1 MIDYDR
7 FAHYYDTEFGAFA
20 DDMPLLRYYAEHVD
34 GPLLE
39 LGCGNGRVTVP
50 LAQAGFRLTGV
61 DTSANMLDIA
71 RKRLAAARLSDRV
84 NLVQADMRTVNLEQ
98 RFGMG
103 FIQVNS
109 FMHLETQED
118 QRQALRCWH
127 AFLRPGSPLI
137 LDLFNPDIVTL
148 LEADGRLMVDNQWR
162 DPQSGAVVIKQLVR
176 KIDLANQIQETI
188 FVYDEVFPDG
198 QTRRLLVPF
207 NLRFLWR
214 SEAELLLELCGYE
227 LEMVYGSYD
236 LETYTSDSPRMILV
250 ARRT

>member
-1 MIDYDR
+1 MMDYDR
-7 FAHYYDTEFGAFA
+7 IAHYYDTEFATFA
-20 DDMPLLRYYAEHVD
+20 DDMPLLRHYAEQVE

-61 DTSANMLDIA
+61 DSSARMLDIA
-71 RKRLAAARLSDRV
+71 SKRLAAARLNDRV
-84 NLVQADMRTVNLEQ
+84 KLMQADMRHFHLEE

-103 FIQVNS
+103 FIEVNS
-109 FMHLETQED
+109 FMHLETSAD

-127 AFLRPGSPLI
+127 SLLRPGSPLI
-137 LDLFNPDIVTL
+137 LDLFNPDMVTL

-162 DPQSGAVVIKQLVR
+162 DPQTGAMVIKQLVR
-176 KIDLANQIQETI
+176 KIDLASQIQETI
-188 FVYDEVFPDG
+188 IVYDEVSPDG
-198 QTRRLLVPF
+198 QTRRVLAPF

-227 LEMVYGSYD
+227 LETVYGSYD
-236 LETYTSDSPRMILV
+236 LDDYTSDSLRMILV
-250 ARRT
+250 ARRI

>member
-7 FAHYYDTEFGAFA
+7 IAHLYDTEFATFA
-20 DDMPLLRYYAEHVD
+20 DDMPLLRYYAD
-34 GPLLE
+34 QAGGPLLE

-61 DTSANMLDIA
+61 DSSAGMLNLA
-71 RKRLAAARLSDRV
+71 RKRLAAARLSERV
-84 NLVQADMRTVNLEQ
+84 NLVQADMRRVHLDE

-109 FMHLETQED
+109 FMHLETSED
-118 QRQALRCWH
+118 QRQALLCWH
-127 AFLRPGSPLI
+127 PFLRPGSPLI
-137 LDLFNPDIVTL
+137 LDLFNPDIATL

-162 DPQSGAVVIKQLVR
+162 DPQSGAMVIKQLVR

-188 FVYDEVFPDG
+188 IVYDEVFPDG
-198 QTRRLLVPF
+198 QTRRMLVPF

-214 SEAELLLELCGYE
+214 SEAELLLEICGYE

-236 LETYTSDSPRMILV
+236 LDRTHQS
-250 ARRT
+250 ARV

>member
-1 MIDYDR
+1 MIRRPPRSTLDR
-7 FAHYYDTEFGAFA
+7 S
-20 DDMPLLRYYAEHVD
+20 
-34 GPLLE
+34 
-39 LGCGNGRVTVP
+39 
-50 LAQAGFRLTGV
+50 
-61 DTSANMLDIA
+61 SAASDVY
-71 RKRLAAARLSDRV
+71 KR
-84 NLVQADMRTVNLEQ
+84 Q
-98 RFGMG
+98 G

-148 LEADGRLMVDNQWR
+148 IEADGRLMVDNQWR

-236 LETYTSDSPRMILV
+236 LETYTSDSPRMILI
-250 ARRT
+250 ARRK